1 MFLFYFKFRQRNHL
15 KFDSNGFF
23 FNFESLSQIQMG
35 KKCVLSISIVIVSR
49 DFKATKIYFMKCHNI
64 TVYYGSQYKKL
75 VLFYPMF
82 ATKSILIISEIDI
95 NHIHA
100 H

>member
-15 KFDSNGFF
+15 ELVLEQWFF

-64 TVYYGSQYKKL
+64 TVYYGSQ
-75 VLFYPMF
+75 
-82 ATKSILIISEIDI
+82 
-95 NHIHA
+95 
-100 H
+100 